1 MILRPP
7 RSTRTDTLFPYT
19 TLFRSLH
26 REEAPPCGRA
36 VDLWILP
43 VDVEHVGVVA
53 HPADAALDAQLVVAH
68 GVGLVGGPGRVLGE
82 VAGGRRAV
90 GAAAAVAFG
99 HGGVELVVGAED
111 PRHVALEQRAGV
123 ALVAVRQ
130 RAVDD
135 RRPQPGGLLHAGL
148 GG

>member
-1 MILRPP
+1 MRM
-7 RSTRTDTLFPYT
+7 SDW
-19 TLFRSLH
+19 SS
-26 REEAPPCGRA
+26 
-36 VDLWILP
+36 
-43 VDVEHVGVVA
+43 DVCSS
-53 HPADAALDAQLVVAH
+53 DLVVAH

-99 HGGVELVVGAED
+99 HGGVELVVGAEE
-111 PRHVALEQRAGV
+111 PRHVALEHRAGV

-135 RRPQPGGLLHAGL
+135 RRPQPGGLLHAAL
-148 GG
+148 GVMAAVAEAPCEAPVVASGS